1 MGRKSTFGF
10 GRRKNYL
17 FEGLV
22 VLTVGA
28 FIATTILV
36 GIFIYLN
43 SSIRKNEAAIATLS
57 KELTTLQEQAE
68 EIQSQEAEYKNQL
81 NYNLNNAKKK
91 VIHNLWKTF
100 KTVNI
105 FPEIKRI

>member
-1 MGRKSTFGF
+1 MGRKSTFGV

-28 FIATTILV
+28 FVATTILV
-36 GIFIYLN
+36 GIFIYVN

-57 KELTTLQEQAE
+57 KELTILQEQAE

-81 NYNLNNAKKK
+81 DVLQAELSKYEPV
-91 VIHNLWKTF
+91 VI
-100 KTVNI
+100 
-105 FPEIKRI
+105 PESMKETQNK

>member
-1 MGRKSTFGF
+1 MGRKSTFGV

-28 FIATTILV
+28 CVATTILV
-36 GIFIYLN
+36 GIFIYVN

-57 KELTTLQEQAE
+57 EELTILQEQAE
-68 EIQSQEAEYKNQL
+68 EIQSQEVEYKNQL
-81 NYNLNNAKKK
+81 DVLQAELSKYKP
-91 VIHNLWKTF
+91 VIIPDSMKETQNK
-100 KTVNI
+100 
-105 FPEIKRI
+105 

>member
-81 NYNLNNAKKK
+81 NMLQAELSKYEPV
-91 VIHNLWKTF
+91 VIPDSMKETQNK
-100 KTVNI
+100 
-105 FPEIKRI
+105 